1 MVEWLDK
8 VTYGNLNQTLLK
20 EMQKQCIADEVIPI
34 LDKEYKDK
42 ITPPKNSSETT
53 KDELNS
59 MVEKV
64 ANITDDVN
72 SEHYRRF
79 KRYDKNLI
87 QTIASTF
94 MTKGI
99 DVEEICLSVNSDIA
113 PTIVKLFCKLI

>member
-20 EMQKQCIADEVIPI
+20 QMQKKCIADEVIPI
-34 LDKEYKDK
+34 LNKELKDR

-99 DVEEICLSVNSDIA
+99 DVRFIILCLDPDPDSVS
-113 PTIVKLFCKLI
+113 LS